1 MFPLLTEFRPQPKLL
16 IYLIRHI
23 ARLLFIGSF
32 LSITYA
38 VQAQV
43 LISESFKNATSS
55 TFTLRGNAVLTANPS
70 TGGDADGNGYLRLTA
85 NTRNQRGA
93 VISND
98 VFPATQGFNIS
109 FDFFAYASS
118 TTGAD
123 GFSVFLIDGSTTVAD
138 FVTGAY
144 GSSLG
149 YAPATTGSTTT
160 AGATNG
166 YLGIGLD
173 EYGGF
178 NTNNEGRTGGGS
190 TFVRNTVALRGN
202 AASNYALLTPTLTAT
217 NTGSPLGVTT
227 TRAQAGAAD
236 YRRATINVT
245 PTGGTFRVTV
255 RLQNGT
261 GLVTAINSF
270 LLTTPPPATLRVGL
284 AASTGSITNT
294 HEIRNLYVVVPP
306 TAADDN
312 GVTPNNRAL
321 TLPILGN
328 DNSATYDFDYNTI
341 DLNPS
346 TIAIDRSVAVS
357 GGTFTVNTSTGTVT
371 FTPSSS
377 TTRGSY
383 SIPYVVSTVPGT
395 GPNAVLAT
403 ATNPAT
409 ITVQVGGSGAD
420 IATSING
427 PATVPPG
434 SSFAYTITTTNIG
447 TASASTIVPK
457 LTLDQNLPLASPL
470 PVGATYAGGVVTF
483 PSTTALAA
491 NGGSVTYT
499 VTFTA
504 PASNSI
510 VLATATATTAS
521 ADANAA
527 NNNGTAANSKT
538 ATDVSRPLP
547 VRLVNF
553 KVRAT
558 TTAVQVT
565 WRTASEENNAHFVV
579 ERSSDAIN
587 FVPLAQVAG
596 QLTISQEF
604 SYTYLDQTASQVVA
618 PMLYYRLRQRD
629 LDGTATLSPV
639 QVIKWKL
646 PQLGSLRCYP
656 NPMHG
661 QLTLDLTSWPTS
673 SCTVQIIDLTGRSH
687 YSQRL
692 AGGEVHHLVLPA
704 LLIGTYV
711 LQVQG
716 AGQLQST
723 LLVQQ

>member
-1 MFPLLTEFRPQPKLL
+1 MFLFSAKFRLLSKLL
-16 IYLIRHI
+16 IPATRHI
-23 ARLLFIGSF
+23 VRLLFIGV
-32 LSITYA
+32 LSSATYVA
-38 VQAQV
+38 RAQV

-55 TFTLRGNAVLTANPS
+55 AFTLRGNAVLTANS
-70 TGGDADGNGYLRLTA
+70 GSDADGNGYLRLTA
-85 NTRNQRGA
+85 NARNQRGA
-93 VISND
+93 VISNA
-98 VFPATQGFNIS
+98 VFPASQGFNIS
-109 FDFFAYASS
+109 FDFFAYTSG
-118 TTGAD
+118 TGGAD
-123 GFSVFLIDGSTTVAD
+123 GFSVFLIDGSTTVAN
-138 FVTGAY
+138 FETGAY

-178 NTNNEGRTGGGS
+178 NTSNEGRTGGGS
-190 TFVRNTVALRGN
+190 AFVRNTVALRGT
-202 AASNYALLTPTLTAT
+202 AASNYALLTPTLTAS
-217 NTGSPLGVTT
+217 NTGSPLGVAT
-227 TRAQAGAAD
+227 TRAQVGATD

-270 LLTTPPPATLRVGL
+270 LLTTAPPATLRVGL

-321 TLPILGN
+321 TLNILDN
-328 DNSATYDFDYNTI
+328 DDAATNTFDYNTI

-346 TIAIDRSVAVS
+346 TIAIDRSVTVS
-357 GGTFTVNTSTGTVT
+357 GGTFTVNTATGTVT
-371 FTPSSS
+371 FTPNSSA
-377 TTRGSY
+377 TVGSY
-383 SIPYVVSTVPGT
+383 AISYIVSTVPGT

-409 ITVQVGGSGAD
+409 ITVQVGSSGAD

-427 PATVPPG
+427 PATVQPG
-434 SSFAYTITTTNIG
+434 NSLSYTITTTNIG
-447 TASASTIVPK
+447 TAGARTVIPK
-457 LTLDQNLPLASPL
+457 LTLDQNLPLTSTL
-470 PVGATYAGGVVTF
+470 PVGATYADGVVTF
-483 PSTTALAA
+483 PSTNTLAA

-504 PASNSI
+504 PTSTSI
-510 VLATATATTAS
+510 VVATATATTTS

-527 NNNGTAANSKT
+527 NNNGTAVNSKT
-538 ATDVSRPLP
+538 VTDVSRPLP

-553 KVRAT
+553 QARAT
-558 TTAVQVT
+558 AAAVQLT
-565 WRTASEENNAHFVV
+565 WRTASEVNNAHFVV
-579 ERSSDAIN
+579 ERSTDGTN
-587 FVPLAQVAG
+587 FVPLAQLAG
-596 QLTISQEF
+596 QVTFSQEF
-604 SYTYLDQTASQVVA
+604 SYAYFDQTASQVA
-618 PMLYYRLRQRD
+618 ASILYYRLRQLD
-629 LDGTATLSPV
+629 VDGTATLSPV
-639 QVIKWKL
+639 QAVKWQL

-661 QLTLDLTSWPTS
+661 QFSLDLTNWPADL
-673 SCTVQIIDLTGRSH
+673 CIVQVIDLAGRSH
-687 YSQRL
+687 YTQSL
-692 AGGEVHHLVLPA
+692 LGGKVHQLSLPTLVV
-704 LLIGTYV
+704 GTYV
-711 LQVQG
+711 LRVQS
-716 AGQLQST
+716 AGQQQTT
-723 LLVQQ
+723 LLVQE